1 MPNQKIHVSKWTVEN
16 MKETVLGI
24 KVNTENYDQLIPKV
38 FERIETKEKSL
49 IVAINPEK
57 IIKAKNDQA
66 LKKLL
71 NEAEFQIPDGI
82 GVILASK
89 IQKGNI
95 TSRVTGVDMMMRLC
109 EEAAKR
115 QKPIFLYGGKPGVA
129 DKAAEKLKETYPN
142 IIISGTQDGYEKDN
156 SKVIEKI
163 NEAKPD
169 LLFVAMGS
177 PKQENWINEN
187 RDSLHPTIYQGVGG
201 SFDVLAGTVKRAPEA
216 FQKIGMEWFYRLMKE
231 PKRLKR
237 QLALPLFLLEVARD
251 KKKN

>member
-1 MPNQKIHVSKWTVEN
+1 
-16 MKETVLGI
+16 MKEKVLGI
-24 KVNTENYDQLIPKV
+24 QVNTENYDEIIPKV

-57 IIKAKNDQA
+57 IIKAKEDPA

-89 IQKGNI
+89 IQKGHI
-95 TSRVTGVDMMMRLC
+95 TSRVTGVDMMLRLC
-109 EEAAKR
+109 QEAAKR
-115 QKPIFLYGGKPGVA
+115 KKPIFLYGGKPGVA
-129 DKAAEKLKETYPN
+129 DKAAVKLRELYPG
-142 IIISGTQDGYEKDN
+142 IIVAGTQDGYEKDQN
-156 SKVIEKI
+156 KVIEKI
-163 NEAKPD
+163 NDAKPD

-177 PKQENWINEN
+177 PKQENWINAN
-187 RDSLHPTIYQGVGG
+187 RDQLHPTIYQGVGG

-216 FQKIGMEWFYRLMKE
+216 FQKVGLEWFYRLMKE

-237 QLALPLFLLEVARD
+237 QLALPLFLLEVARNS
-251 KKKN
+251 KEK

>member
-1 MPNQKIHVSKWTVEN
+1 MQWTVEFY

-24 KVNTENYDQLIPKV
+24 NVNTENYDELLPMI
-38 FERIETKEKSL
+38 FDRIETKEKSL

-57 IIKAKNDQA
+57 IIKAKNDPA

-89 IQKGNI
+89 IQKGQI

-109 EEAAKR
+109 EEAEKR
-115 QKPIFLYGGKPGVA
+115 QKPIFLYGGKPGIA
-129 DKAAEKLKETYPN
+129 DKAAEKLKELYPS

-156 SKVIEKI
+156 EKVIAKI

-169 LLFVAMGS
+169 ILFVAMGS
-177 PKQENWINEN
+177 PKQENWINVN
-187 RDSLHPTIYQGVGG
+187 RGQLHPTIYQGVGG
-201 SFDVLAGTVKRAPEA
+201 SFDVLAGNVKRAPEA

-231 PKRLKR
+231 PKRIKR
-237 QLALPLFLLEVARD
+237 QIALPLFLLEVARGS
-251 KKKN
+251 KKK

>member
-1 MPNQKIHVSKWTVEN
+1 MQWTVEFY
-16 MKETVLGI
+16 MKESVLGI
-24 KVNTENYDQLIPKV
+24 NVNTENYEELLPMIFD
-38 FERIETKEKSL
+38 RIETKEKSL

-57 IIKAKNDQA
+57 IIKAKNDPA

-89 IQKGNI
+89 IQKGQI

-109 EEAAKR
+109 EEAEKR
-115 QKPIFLYGGKPGVA
+115 QKPIFLYGGKPGIA
-129 DKAAEKLKETYPN
+129 DKAAEKLKELYPS

-156 SKVIEKI
+156 EKVIAKI

-177 PKQENWINEN
+177 PKQENWINAN
-187 RDSLHPTIYQGVGG
+187 REQLHPTIYQGVGG
-201 SFDVLAGTVKRAPEA
+201 SFDVLAGNVKRAPEA

-231 PKRLKR
+231 PKRIKR
-237 QLALPLFLLEVARD
+237 QIALPLFLLEVARGS
-251 KKKN
+251 KKK

>member
-1 MPNQKIHVSKWTVEN
+1 

-24 KVNTENYDQLIPKV
+24 QVNTESYDELLPKV
-38 FERIETKEKSL
+38 FERIETKQKSL

-57 IIKAKNDQA
+57 IITAKQNPD

-109 EEAAKR
+109 EESAKR

-129 DKAAEKLKETYPN
+129 DKAAEKLKELYPN
-142 IIISGTQDGYEKDN
+142 ILIAGTQDGYEKDN
-156 SKVIEKI
+156 QKVVDKI
-163 NEAKPD
+163 NAAKPD

-177 PKQENWINEN
+177 PKQENWINAN
-187 RDSLHPTIYQGVGG
+187 RDALHPTIYQGVGG
-201 SFDVLAGTVKRAPEA
+201 SFDVLAGNVQRAPEA
-216 FQKIGMEWFYRLMKE
+216 FQKVGMEWFYRLMKE
-231 PKRLKR
+231 PHRIKR
-237 QLALPLFLLEVARD
+237 QIKLPLFLLEVARN
-251 KKKN
+251 KK

>member
-1 MPNQKIHVSKWTVEN
+1 

-38 FERIETKEKSL
+38 FERINTKEKSL

-89 IQKGNI
+89 IQKGKI

-142 IIISGTQDGYEKDN
+142 IIIAGTQDGYEKDN

>member
-1 MPNQKIHVSKWTVEN
+1 MENHPLINEERLTNN

-24 KVNTENYDQLIPKV
+24 NVNTENYDELLPKV
-38 FERIETKEKSL
+38 FERIETKQKSL

-57 IIKAKNDQA
+57 IIKAKEDPA
-66 LKKLL
+66 LKTLL
-71 NEAEFQIPDGI
+71 NNAEFQIPDGI

-89 IQKGNI
+89 IQKGQI

-129 DKAAEKLKETYPN
+129 DKAAEKLKQLYPT
-142 IIISGTQDGYEKDN
+142 ILIAGTQDGYEKDN
-156 SKVIEKI
+156 DKVIAKI

-177 PKQENWINEN
+177 PKQENWINAN
-187 RDSLHPTIYQGVGG
+187 RDQLHPTIYQGVGG

-216 FQKIGMEWFYRLMKE
+216 FQKVGMEWFYRLMKE
-231 PKRLKR
+231 PSRIKR
-237 QLALPLFLLEVARD
+237 QIALPLFLLEVARHS
-251 KKKN
+251 KQK

>member
-1 MPNQKIHVSKWTVEN
+1 MMQWTVEFN

-24 KVNTENYDQLIPKV
+24 NVNTENYDELLPMI
-38 FERIETKEKSL
+38 FDRIETKEKSL

-57 IIKAKNDQA
+57 IIKAKNDPA

-71 NEAEFQIPDGI
+71 NDAEFQIPDGI

-89 IQKGNI
+89 IQKGQI

-109 EEAAKR
+109 EEAEKR
-115 QKPIFLYGGKPGVA
+115 QKPIFLYGGQPGIA
-129 DKAAEKLKETYPN
+129 DRAAEKLKELFPS

-156 SKVIEKI
+156 EKVIAKI

-177 PKQENWINEN
+177 PKQENWINAN
-187 RDSLHPTIYQGVGG
+187 REQLHPTIYQGVGG
-201 SFDVLAGTVKRAPEA
+201 SFDVLAGNVKRAPEA

-231 PKRLKR
+231 PKRIKR
-237 QLALPLFLLEVARD
+237 QIALPLFLLEVARGS
-251 KKKN
+251 KKK

>member
-1 MPNQKIHVSKWTVEN
+1 

-24 KVNTENYDQLIPKV
+24 QVNTENYNELIPKI
-38 FERIETKEKSL
+38 FGRIETKEKSL

-57 IIKAKNDQA
+57 IIKAKEDPA

-71 NEAEFQIPDGI
+71 NDAEFQIPDGI

-89 IQKGNI
+89 IQKGQI
-95 TSRVTGVDMMMRLC
+95 TSRVTGVDMMLRLC
-109 EEAAKR
+109 EEAAQR

-129 DKAAEKLKETYPN
+129 EKAAKKLKEMHPQ
-142 IIISGTQDGYEKDN
+142 IIIAGTQDGYEKDN
-156 SKVIEKI
+156 QRVIDKI

-177 PKQENWINEN
+177 PKQENWINAN
-187 RDSLHPTIYQGVGG
+187 RDQLHPTIYQGVGG
-201 SFDVLAGTVKRAPEA
+201 SFDVLAGTVKRAPKS
-216 FQKIGMEWFYRLMKE
+216 FQKAGLEWLYRLMKE

-237 QLALPLFLLEVARD
+237 QLALPLFLIEVARST
-251 KKKN
+251 KKK